1 MIKTIQQVNE
11 FLDKREKIGIKP
23 GLQRVERLLKVCN
36 HPENSLKTIHIAGTN
51 GKGSTLAFME
61 SALRQANYT
70 VGTFTSPS
78 LTNRNAMIQLNG
90 EAISDEAFVKYFL
103 LLLEEIERL
112 DLEEDP
118 PSPFEIIVVIALNY
132 LSDYADIALI
142 ETGMGGK
149 DDATNVVKPI
159 LSIIT
164 TIGKDHQHFLGN
176 NYEEIAS
183 HKAGIIKDKTTVI
196 VGDLPAEA
204 ISVIQTI
211 AQKKGAPLFQLGFD
225 FFNELEINKK
235 TFHFINANHRFLV
248 SLGTRGIYQIHNAT
262 LAVQALLLLNESSL
276 SISKQSILTGIAGT
290 KMSGRFEQVLD
301 QPIVIVDSAHN
312 AEGIAQFVKSVEAYY
327 PTEKKQLIMA
337 VFKDKP
343 IKQMIQQVDP
353 VFDRIIFT
361 SFDHPR
367 AAKAIDLF
375 HFSTNANKQV
385 MEDYQEVLRGLKD
398 QTMLTCITGSLDFVG
413 KARKKYKGI
422 TEILCVI

>member
-1 MIKTIQQVNE
+1 MIQSIQQVNE
-11 FLDKREKIGIKP
+11 FLDKREKIGVKP
-23 GLQRVERLLKVCN
+23 GLQRVERLLKICN

-78 LTNRNAMIQLNG
+78 LTTRNAMIQLDG
-90 EAISDEAFVKYFL
+90 KAISDESFVRYFL

-112 DLEEDP
+112 DFEGDP
-118 PSPFEIIVVIALNY
+118 PSPFEIIVVISLNF
-132 LSDYADIALI
+132 LSDHADIALI

-176 NYEEIAS
+176 TYEEIAS
-183 HKAGIIKDKTTVI
+183 HKAGIIKDKTPVI
-196 VGDLPAEA
+196 VGDLPAET

-211 AQKKGAPLFQLGFD
+211 AKEKDAQLFRLGVD
-225 FFNELEINKK
+225 FFNELENSKK
-235 TFHFINANHRFLV
+235 TFHFINANHRFPV
-248 SLGTRGIYQIHNAT
+248 SLGTRGVYQIHNAT

-276 SISKQSILTGIAGT
+276 SLSNHSILTGIAET
-290 KMSGRFEQVLD
+290 NISGRFEQVLD

-312 AEGIAQFVKSVEAYY
+312 AEGIEQFVRSVKAYY

-361 SFDHPR
+361 SFDHLR
-367 AAKAIDLF
+367 AAQAIDLY
-375 HFSTNANKQV
+375 HFSKNENKQII
-385 MEDYQEVLRGLKD
+385 EDYQEVLSALKD

-413 KARKKYKGI
+413 KVRKIMQGNN
-422 TEILCVI
+422 